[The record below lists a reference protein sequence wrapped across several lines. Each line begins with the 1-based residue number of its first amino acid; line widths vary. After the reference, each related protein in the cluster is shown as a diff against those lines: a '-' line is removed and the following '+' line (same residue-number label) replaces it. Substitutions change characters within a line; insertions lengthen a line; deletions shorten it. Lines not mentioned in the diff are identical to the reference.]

1 MSGPEVRQYLCDLN
15 RKISGQYQ
23 VLRGS
28 ATSVSASSH
37 NRSTLW
43 ASCGQAIRQ
52 CGGQLLDVWAP
63 PGGRELDVD
72 VGDDTPAA
80 GRDSHGGERG
90 WCGDEV
96 YGADWGLRGL
106 I

>member
-15 RKISGQYQ
+15 RKSSGQYQ

-28 ATSVSASSH
+28 ATSVSARSSH
-37 NRSTLW
+37 NRSTMW

-63 PGGRELDVD
+63 PVGRELDVD
-72 VGDDTPAA
+72 VGDDATP
-80 GRDSHGGERG
+80 
-90 WCGDEV
+90 CV
-96 YGADWGLRGL
+96 K
-106 I
+106 